1 MWQSLGLS
9 KKLGLLKTVL
19 NFNIQ
24 KKPAFCEWAK
34 RKKKHQKIT
43 SYIISK
49 LGSWF
54 QRKFVD

>member
-34 RKKKHQKIT
+34 RKKKT
-43 SYIISK
+43 SKDNELYNIK
-49 LGSWF
+49 V
-54 QRKFVD
+54 R